1 MKSQFSTITKQS
13 TFARVWSLHLIGHQP
28 WIPSLVVLRILTE
41 KAFHS
46 IVARW
51 AYSKFKE
58 RSALGVLAHISY
70 YYKNGSLTEAHVCT
84 LFLYRANRRS
94 NLKSIFDCNF
104 EPAEDSTE
112 IAEVGWASGYRI
124 ALWVTLKIMV
134 CQLDTCL
141 VLFLSRCS
149 WSKSWTKFV
158 K

>member
-13 TFARVWSLHLIGHQP
+13 TFVRVWSLHLIGHQP

-84 LFLYRANRRS
+84 LFLCRTNRRS
-94 NLKSIFDCNF
+94 NLKKYFWLQFWTYRGLYGNCRSWLGIRISYSIVGNF
-104 EPAEDSTE
+104 ENYGMSAGHVLSSLSFT
-112 IAEVGWASGYRI
+112 
-124 ALWVTLKIMV
+124 
-134 CQLDTCL
+134 
-141 VLFLSRCS
+141 LFL
-149 WSKSWTKFV
+149 K
-158 K
+158 